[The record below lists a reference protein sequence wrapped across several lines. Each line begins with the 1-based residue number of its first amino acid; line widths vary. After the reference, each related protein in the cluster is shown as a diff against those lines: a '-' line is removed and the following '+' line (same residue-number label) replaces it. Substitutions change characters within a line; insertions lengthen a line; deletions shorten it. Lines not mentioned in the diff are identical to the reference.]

1 VFGNYT
7 GLIGD
12 TWGSEVGKGRV
23 REYRGRRALIVLA
36 AGVALLA
43 SAAPAAAV
51 GPPIV
56 NDTWVTEVTPTS
68 ARLRAEIDPNG
79 FATTYRF
86 EYIGEAAFQANLNAS
101 PPREGFFGAAKA
113 PSGKEKAVAGSTVV
127 EIVSGL
133 APATTYRYRAVA
145 TNSAGTTIGQE
156 KAFTTESFATPFQL
170 PDNRGWEMVSPI
182 DKNGGAVAAPGSIFG
197 GGVFQAAA
205 AGGAVT
211 YSSSSSFGAAKGAP
225 PASQYISRR
234 TAGGWATENVS
245 APLESAAYGDE
256 PDGAPYRVFSDSLS
270 RGLLFGGLPCRGG
283 AEGCPAPNP
292 VLPGTGAPPG
302 YMAYYLRESAS
313 GAFTSL
319 LSAADLVHTA
329 VEPEH
334 FEVSFAAAS
343 PNLSHVV
350 LSSCAALT
358 ADAVEIP
365 GGPGKCDPDAQN
377 LYVRSSAGLSL
388 VNLLPGETTGSPGA
402 VIAAPLG
409 AVSTDGARLY
419 WTLGGNLYLRQGS
432 ETLAVDEAVGGG
444 GEFEAASSDG
454 GFAFFTKEGHLYRFV
469 AATEAVTD
477 LAPGGG
483 VAGVLGASASGD
495 TVYYQ
500 DASAL
505 KRWRAGATTTVA
517 PGADATVPSD
527 YPPAT
532 GAARVSPDG
541 EHLAFLSAAEL
552 TLLDNAG
559 QVQAY
564 LYGPPVAGGAAGLV
578 CASCKPNGE
587 RSLAPSAIPGTLAN
601 GTTRAYRPRAL
612 SADGTR
618 LFFETSDELV
628 IGDTN
633 SHLDVYQ
640 WEASGAGGC
649 QLPLGC
655 ISLISSGRSTE
666 DSLFIDASESGAD
679 VFFTTNES
687 LVESD
692 PGSVDL
698 YDARVGGG
706 FPQPDRPIPCVGDS
720 CQPLPSPPD
729 DPTPATLIETS
740 GNPPPRFVKERRK
753 RRSRKGRGK
762 RKGHHKGGRHTGGN
776 KSRGARGR

>member
-1 VFGNYT
+1 M
-7 GLIGD
+7 
-12 TWGSEVGKGRV
+12 
-23 REYRGRRALIVLA
+23 REQRGRRALVILA
-36 AGVALLA
+36 ASVAVLVGAPPA
-43 SAAPAAAV
+43 SAV
-51 GPPIV
+51 GPPLV
-56 NDTWVTEVTPTS
+56 LDTWVTEVTPTS
-68 ARLRAEIDPNG
+68 ARLRAEIDPND

-86 EYIGEAAFQANLNAS
+86 EYISEAAFQANLDAT
-101 PPREGFFGAAKA
+101 PPRDGFFGAAKA
-113 PSGKEKAVAGSTVV
+113 PSGKEKAVVGSTVV

-133 APATTYRYRAVA
+133 AQVTTYRYRVVA

-156 KAFTTESFATPFQL
+156 KAFTTEPFATAFRL
-170 PDNRGWEMVSPI
+170 PDNRGWEMVSPV

-197 GGVFQAAA
+197 GGAFQAAA

-211 YSSSSSFGAAKGAP
+211 YSSSSSFGGAKGAP

-234 TAGGWATENVS
+234 TANGWVTENVS

-256 PDGAPYRVFSDSLS
+256 PDGAPYRLFSSSLS
-270 RGLLFGGLPCRGG
+270 RGLLFGGLPCRGDI
-283 AEGCPAPNP
+283 EGCPAPNP

-313 GAFTSL
+313 GVFTSL
-319 LSAADLVHTA
+319 LSAADLAHTA

-358 ADAVEIP
+358 ANATEVAD
-365 GGPGKCDPDAQN
+365 GPGKCDPDAQN

-388 VNLLPGETTGSPGA
+388 VNLLPGEVTGAPGA
-402 VIAAPLG
+402 EVAAVVG
-409 AVSTDGARLY
+409 AVSADGARVY
-419 WTLGGNLYLRQGS
+419 WTQGGGLYLRQGA
-432 ETLAVDEAVGGG
+432 ETLAVDDSVGSGG
-444 GEFEAASSDG
+444 TFETASSDG
-454 GFAFFTKEGHLYRFV
+454 GISFFSKGGHLYRFA

-477 LAPGGG
+477 LTPGGG

-495 TVYYQ
+495 SVYYQ

-505 KRWRAGATTTVA
+505 KRWRVGATTTIA
-517 PGADATVPSD
+517 PGADAAAPANF
-527 YPPAT
+527 PPAT
-532 GAARVSPDG
+532 GTARVSPDG

-559 QVQAY
+559 QVQVY
-564 LYGPPVAGGAAGLV
+564 LYGPSAGGGAPGLV

-587 RSLAPSAIPGTLAN
+587 RSLAPSSMPGALVN
-601 GTTRAYRPRAL
+601 GSTRAYRPRAL
-612 SADGTR
+612 SAAGTR

-640 WEASGAGGC
+640 WEASGTGDC
-649 QLPLGC
+649 QLSPGC
-655 ISLISSGRSTE
+655 ISLISNGRSTE

-679 VFFTTNES
+679 IFFTTNES
-687 LVESD
+687 LIEPD

-698 YDARVGGG
+698 YDARVNGG
-706 FPQPDRPIPCVGDS
+706 FPQPNRPIPCVGDS
-720 CQPLPSPPD
+720 CQALPSPPD

-762 RKGHHKGGRHTGGN
+762 RKGHQKGARDKGSRN